1 MKRVMNKMGEELTEA
16 EIEDM
21 QQVAIILTVQ
31 MLLSQIHPMD
41 QPIATVQQVVFL
53 VNLSKMLEMRFVCF
67 AFVMTGK

>member
-1 MKRVMNKMGEELTEA
+1 MIIMEVAATEA

-21 QQVAIILTVQ
+21 QQVAIILIVQ